1 MGGGGGGGSVPKTP
15 PFEPGTEFPAY
26 ISPDRFAF
34 SEGAALGDKLYYQRS
49 DKDFKKRHRGLFTA
63 EKLFENQV
71 LQDQM
76 GESELTPALQAEFVR
91 SGLIGANTALG
102 DVTGTLAPGSG
113 TEAAVARN
121 LGLSIM
127 GFQDRNRQQRQQSL
141 SLAETI
147 MPRRT
152 LGLSG
157 SDLANLELAKYN
169 ADVGREELNW
179 RNEANNNAAAIQQ
192 QNANAQGEAAQQG
205 ALIQGG
211 AAVLG
216 TVALAVAF

>member
-15 PFEPGTEFPAY
+15 PFEPGTEFPTY

-34 SEGAALGDKLYYQRS
+34 AEGAAAGDKAYYQRS
-49 DKDFKKRHRGLFTA
+49 DQDFKRRHRGLFTA
-63 EKLFENQV
+63 EKLFEAQT
-71 LQDQM
+71 LKDQQ

-91 SGLIGANTALG
+91 SGLIGANSSLG

-127 GFQDRNRQQRQQSL
+127 GFQDRNRQNRQQSL
-141 SLAETI
+141 TIAEQLF
-147 MPRRT
+147 PRRT
-152 LGLSG
+152 FGLSG

-179 RNEANNNAAAIQQ
+179 RNEANNNAAAIGQG
-192 QNANAQGEAAQQG
+192 NADAQADAQKKQ
-205 ALIQGG
+205 AMIAGG
-211 AAVLG
+211 AAIAGTLVL
-216 TVALAVAF
+216 AF